1 MLGKSKLLRW
11 MLNQGLPAESEG
23 SLDSAEQLRGP
34 DSARLEV
41 HLRQESSQRA
51 RGTTHLKGGP
61 SACAWPEVKGGV
73 GSAFNGVVV
82 RPVRSYK
89 KQKES

>member
-23 SLDSAEQLRGP
+23 SLDSTEQLRGP
-34 DSARLEV
+34 DSAALEV
-41 HLRQESSQRA
+41 HLRQESSLRA

-61 SACAWPEVKGGV
+61 STCAWQKSKGGV
-73 GSAFNGVVV
+73 TSAFKTVQNI
-82 RPVRSYK
+82 PVCGDC
-89 KQKES
+89 E